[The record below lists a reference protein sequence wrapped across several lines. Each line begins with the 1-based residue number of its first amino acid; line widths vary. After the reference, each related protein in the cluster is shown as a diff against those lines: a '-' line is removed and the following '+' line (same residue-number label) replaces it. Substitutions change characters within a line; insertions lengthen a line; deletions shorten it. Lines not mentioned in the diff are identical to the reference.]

1 MITSNARAEF
11 TTKTTI
17 IVVLAGAPH
26 ENMAAWLGQRVVW
39 GRSMRTKLGADSL
52 GGFHGQRAEEHAKL
66 KASNFARG
74 LQDSKAPPG
83 RSGRGL
89 LSVGLSRRS
98 ACDHATR

>member
-17 IVVLAGAPH
+17 IVVLACAPH
-26 ENMAAWLGQRVVW
+26 ENMAAWLAQRVVW
-39 GRSMRTKLGADSL
+39 GRSMQNLAVIRL
-52 GGFHGQRAEEHAKL
+52 GGFHEQRAEEHARL

-83 RSGRGL
+83 CAGRGL